1 MSDKNLSE
9 LLKAIETNLK
19 RMCDPNHPVYRI
31 IIERDGYG
39 LDQHGQ
45 PEVAA
50 FHMKLEH
57 LSAVVH
63 LPVSG
68 RTGLVLPNGAAMRA
82 PVPQQPVVEAPVVTS
97 DLLERQPDTDPGVP
111 MVKPTN
117 EIVADDG
124 HKTA

>member
-1 MSDKNLSE
+1 MSDKNLAE
-9 LLKAIETNLK
+9 LLNAVKANLQ

-31 IIERDGYG
+31 VIERDGYG
-39 LDQHGQ
+39 VDQNGQ

-63 LPVSG
+63 LPVAG

-82 PVPQQPVVEAPVVTS
+82 AVPPQPVVEEPMVAS
-97 DLLERQPDTDPGVP
+97 DLERQPDTDPGVP

-124 HKTA
+124 HRTA